1 MQFTAP
7 LVLSGKT
14 ATGLPVPESI
24 VHALAGGK
32 RPAVTVTING
42 FSYRSTIAPMGGEY
56 WIPVSADVRA
66 SAGVTAGDDV
76 VVDVELDT
84 EPRTVDVP
92 DDLNVALNESPA
104 AKSAFDRLSY
114 SNQRRIVLQVTDAKT
129 DETRR
134 RRIAKAIETLQA
146 P

>member
-32 RPAVTVTING
+32 RPAVRVTING
-42 FSYRSTIAPMGGEY
+42 FSYRSTIAPMGSEY
-56 WIPVSADVRA
+56 WIPVSSDVRA
-66 SAGVTAGDDV
+66 SAGVSAGDDV

-84 EPRTVDVP
+84 EPRTVEVP
-92 DDLNVALNESPA
+92 EDLNVELTGSPA

>member
-14 ATGLPVPESI
+14 ATGVPVPESI

-32 RPAVTVTING
+32 RPAVRVTING

-56 WIPVSADVRA
+56 WIPVSSDVRA
-66 SAGVTAGDDV
+66 STGVTAGDDV
-76 VVDVELDT
+76 SVDVELDT

-92 DDLNVALNESPA
+92 EDLSAALTESPA

>member
-56 WIPVSADVRA
+56 WIPVSSDVRA
-66 SAGVTAGDDV
+66 SAGVAAAEDL

-92 DDLNVALNESPA
+92 KVLTVALNKSPA
-104 AKSAFDRLSY
+104 ARSAFDRLSY

>member
-14 ATGLPVPESI
+14 ATGVPVPESI

-32 RPAVTVTING
+32 RPAVRVTING

-56 WIPVSADVRA
+56 WIPVSSDVRA
-66 SAGVTAGDDV
+66 SAGVAAAEDL

>member
-32 RPAVTVTING
+32 RPAVTVAING
-42 FSYRSTIAPMGGEY
+42 FSYRSTIVPMGGEY
-56 WIPVSADVRA
+56 WIPVSSDVRA
-66 SAGVTAGDDV
+66 SAGVSAGEEL

-92 DDLNVALNESPA
+92 EDLTVALNGVAGSKIGLRSPFLQQPT
-104 AKSAFDRLSY
+104 SDRTAGDG
-114 SNQRRIVLQVTDAKT
+114 REDR
-129 DETRR
+129 
-134 RRIAKAIETLQA
+134 
-146 P
+146 

>member
-32 RPAVTVTING
+32 RPAVRVTING

-56 WIPVSADVRA
+56 WIPVSSDVRA
-66 SAGVTAGDDV
+66 SAGVAAAEDL